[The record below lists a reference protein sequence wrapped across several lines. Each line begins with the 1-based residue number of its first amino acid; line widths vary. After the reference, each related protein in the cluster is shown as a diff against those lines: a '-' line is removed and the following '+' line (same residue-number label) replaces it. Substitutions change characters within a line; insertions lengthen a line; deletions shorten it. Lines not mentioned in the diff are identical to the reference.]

1 MEREEKIKAIMNR
14 DSSYDGKFCYGV
26 KSTGIVCKPSCKAK
40 NPLESNIVLFDTIE
54 QATNAG
60 YRPCKVCMNS
70 SNIIQIQRYHSP
82 CGDLILGSFD
92 DKLCLCDW
100 AVERHRDGED
110 IRLQKVLE
118 AGYEEKTSNIIQ
130 ETSKQLDEY
139 FDGKRTV
146 FDIPMLFAGTDF
158 QKKVW
163 HKLLEIPYGVTISYG
178 ELATQ
183 LGMPK
188 AVRAVAN
195 ANGAN
200 AISIIVPCHRVI
212 GSDHSL
218 TGYGGGLAA
227 KKKLLELESVE
238 KTLF

>member
-1 MEREEKIKAIMNR
+1 M
-14 DSSYDGKFCYGV
+14 
-26 KSTGIVCKPSCKAK
+26 
-40 NPLESNIVLFDTIE
+40 
-54 QATNAG
+54 
-60 YRPCKVCMNS
+60 
-70 SNIIQIQRYHSP
+70 
-82 CGDLILGSFD
+82 
-92 DKLCLCDW
+92 CDW
-100 AVERHRDGED
+100 AVERHRDVVD
-110 IRLQKVLE
+110 IRLRKVLR
-118 AGYEEKTSNIIQ
+118 AGYKEKTSNIIQ